1 MIDERDVWARVGE
14 VLDPELDRPLSALG
28 FVECVEIRGAQV
40 EVRLRL
46 PTFWCAANFAFLMAA
61 DLRDRIGRAPGVE
74 RVTVRLMDHFAQDE
88 IADAVNAGRPF
99 SETFPGEA
107 DGELDELRL
116 TFARK
121 AFLVRQEQLMRALLR
136 AGETPERLA
145 RLRAADLRADGDAL
159 LLRRAP
165 EHAGEE
171 HAGQQGAWR
180 RLPSL
185 ARLLAMLVQK
195 RAALGLPTV
204 ADDDP
209 LFTTEA
215 GVPLPPQRTAVMA
228 FLGTARMVRLNGAFN
243 TLLCTGLNRVQHG
256 VEVDADALCAGGQEP
271 ESAGIP
277 GERRAQA

>member
-28 FVECVEIRGAQV
+28 FVECVEIRGAEV
-40 EVRLRL
+40 EVCLRL

-74 RVTVRLMDHFAQDE
+74 RVTVRLTDHFAEDE

-99 SETFPGEA
+99 SEVFPGEA

-145 RLRAADLRADGDAL
+145 LLRAAELRADGDAL
-159 LLRRAP
+159 LLRRA
-165 EHAGEE
+165 AAQVGEE
-171 HAGQQGAWR
+171 RASQRDGWR
-180 RLPSL
+180 RLPGL
-185 ARLLAMLVQK
+185 ARLLALLRQK
-195 RAALGLPTV
+195 RTALGLPPV
-204 ADDDP
+204 EDDGP
-209 LFTTEA
+209 LFTTET
-215 GVPLPPQRTAVMA
+215 GEPLPPEREAVMA
-228 FLGTARMVRLNGAFN
+228 FLGAARMVRLNGAFN

-256 VEVDADALCAGGQEP
+256 VEVDADALCAGGAEP
-271 ESAGIP
+271 ESAGSL
-277 GERRAQA
+277 GERRVQA